1 MMAWPTPQGT
11 TLEEAHL
18 ALQAC
23 MRGEVQLNADLG
35 AQTTW
40 KVGGPADL
48 LLSPA
53 DEKDL
58 AAALQVLA
66 EFGVSWVVLGKGS
79 NTLVADAGYRGA
91 VIRLETG
98 FEEIHHQENALG
110 DGRHLLVAGGGAS
123 INALLRYVVVHR
135 LAGVEMLTGIPGTV
149 GGTVRMNGG
158 THLGEFSDALHG
170 VRLME
175 GDGTV
180 VEHPAERFAF
190 GYRSSAI
197 QSDQIVCEAHIAV
210 KTAVDDSFART
221 IREVKERRRETQ
233 PLTQPSG
240 GSTFANPEGDKAWRL
255 LEAAGLRGEVEGGA
269 RYSEVHAN
277 FIVNDGEAT
286 ATDIEALIRR
296 GKERVEGISGIVL
309 REEVCRLDP
318 EGWAHDKEG
327 E

>member
-1 MMAWPTPQGT
+1 
-11 TLEEAHL
+11 
-18 ALQAC
+18 
-23 MRGEVQLNADLG
+23 
-35 AQTTW
+35 
-40 KVGGPADL
+40 
-48 LLSPA
+48 
-53 DEKDL
+53 
-58 AAALQVLA
+58 
-66 EFGVSWVVLGKGS
+66 
-79 NTLVADAGYRGA
+79 
-91 VIRLETG
+91 
-98 FEEIHHQENALG
+98 
-110 DGRHLLVAGGGAS
+110 
-123 INALLRYVVVHR
+123 
-135 LAGVEMLTGIPGTV
+135 
-149 GGTVRMNGG
+149 
-158 THLGEFSDALHG
+158 
-170 VRLME
+170 
-175 GDGTV
+175 
-180 VEHPAERFAF
+180 
-190 GYRSSAI
+190 
-197 QSDQIVCEAHIAV
+197 
-210 KTAVDDSFART
+210 VDDSFART